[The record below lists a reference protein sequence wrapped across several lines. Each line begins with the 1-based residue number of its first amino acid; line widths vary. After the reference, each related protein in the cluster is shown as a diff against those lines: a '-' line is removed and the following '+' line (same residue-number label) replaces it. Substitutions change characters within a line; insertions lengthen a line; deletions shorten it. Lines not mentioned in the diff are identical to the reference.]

1 MSENPWKEG
10 GGGMPEIGVTLKAG
24 KGYEAPW
31 ITVKGSDVD
40 EVRRA
45 TAAVAGLDAGE
56 LPLTDVVHNV
66 AKHFQ
71 SVSTVGTLLGATVV
85 SEETPAQKPQ
95 EPAEQPNA
103 APAAQAPTLED
114 LIAQAGSAA
123 ELSDLFLKN
132 KAAFT
137 GNPALMD
144 KLQER
149 SKQV

>member
-1 MSENPWKEG
+1 MSETPWG
-10 GGGMPEIGVTLKAG
+10 GGVPEVSVTLKAS
-24 KGYEAPW
+24 KEFSAPW
-31 ITVKGSDVD
+31 IVVRGGSID

-66 AKHFQ
+66 SKHFQ

-85 SEETPAQKPQ
+85 PEEAPPQEPQKSQ
-95 EPAEQPNA
+95 EPAEQPSA
-103 APAAQAPTLED
+103 ASPAQDPTLED

-137 GNPALMD
+137 GSPDLMS

>member
-1 MSENPWKEG
+1 
-10 GGGMPEIGVTLKAG
+10 MPEIGVTLKAG

-31 ITVKGSDVD
+31 ITVKGDNAD

-71 SVSTVGTLLGATVV
+71 DVSRVGTLLGGTVV
-85 SEETPAQKPQ
+85 PEESAPQKPQ
-95 EPAEQPNA
+95 EPAEQPTA

-114 LIAQAGSAA
+114 QIAKAGSAS

-137 GNPALMD
+137 GDPALMA

>member
-1 MSENPWKEG
+1 MNETPWG
-10 GGGMPEIGVTLKAG
+10 GGAPEVSVTLKAS
-24 KGYEAPW
+24 KEFSAPW
-31 ITVKGSDVD
+31 IVVRGGSID
-40 EVRRA
+40 EVRRV

-66 AKHFQ
+66 SKHFQ
-71 SVSTVGTLLGATVV
+71 SVSTAGTLLGATVV
-85 SEETPAQKPQ
+85 SEETLLQEPQ
-95 EPAEQPNA
+95 EPAEQPSA
-103 APAAQAPTLED
+103 ASPAQDPTLED

-137 GNPALMD
+137 GSPALMS

>member
-1 MSENPWKEG
+1 
-10 GGGMPEIGVTLKAG
+10 MPEIGVTLKAG

-31 ITVKGSDVD
+31 VTIKGTDVD

-45 TAAVAGLDAGE
+45 TAAAAGLDAGD

-66 AKHFQ
+66 SKHFQ
-71 SVSTVGTLLGATVV
+71 DVTSVGTLLGATVI
-85 SEETPAQKPQ
+85 SEGDTPEKPQ
-95 EPAEQPNA
+95 EPAGQPDTT
-103 APAAQAPTLED
+103 PADQTSTLEG
-114 LIAQAGSAA
+114 LIAQAGSAS

-137 GNPALMD
+137 GNQSLMD